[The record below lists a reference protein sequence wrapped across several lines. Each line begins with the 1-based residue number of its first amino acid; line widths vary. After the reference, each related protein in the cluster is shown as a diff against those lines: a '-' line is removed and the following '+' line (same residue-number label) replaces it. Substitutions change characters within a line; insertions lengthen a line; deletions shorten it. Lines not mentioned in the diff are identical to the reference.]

1 VDYLIIFAPMTLY
14 EFNALDITEKAEAVW
29 RGTFLADREADGLT
43 IQLYA
48 LTGCYVELFYDPRA
62 NQITGFE
69 AFTNK
74 QLLAPYLAQM
84 KFLL

>member
-1 VDYLIIFAPMTLY
+1 MTLY
-14 EFNALDITEKAEAVW
+14 EFNALDMAEKAEAVW

-43 IQLYA
+43 VQLYS
-48 LTGCYVELFYDPRA
+48 LTGCYVELFYDQAA

-74 QLLAPYLAQM
+74 QLLAPYLAQI
-84 KFLL
+84 KFPI